1 MVVDISTP
9 LSLPLSLSSLIP
21 PPCAH
26 VVKLTVSASLSDR
39 VFFKKHVFV
48 KNHLQTL
55 RLRVTHRCGRV
66 AAAALVGNQ
75 AVCVQQRRHRQVSQT
90 VRR

>member
-1 MVVDISTP
+1 MATAPSDWFSGDSGPMTSRKDMVVDISTPLSP

-39 VFFKKHVFV
+39 VFF
-48 KNHLQTL
+48 
-55 RLRVTHRCGRV
+55 
-66 AAAALVGNQ
+66 
-75 AVCVQQRRHRQVSQT
+75 
-90 VRR
+90 